1 MSTQLEMQQKI
12 HKLYVVVVVV
22 FIGCFYRETKLTTF
36 DTVHLSYDFDDKQ
49 FYIITNNYKIGESQI
64 LSVLLEY
71 IVTITVLELLFW
83 LKKFKRNFSAHQI
96 V

>member
-1 MSTQLEMQQKI
+1 MSTLLEMQQKI

-49 FYIITNNYKIGESQI
+49 FYIITNIYKNREKSDFECT
-64 LSVLLEY
+64 S
-71 IVTITVLELLFW
+71 
-83 LKKFKRNFSAHQI
+83 
-96 V
+96 